1 MKLSITQAILFSTF
15 LVATAHAQWTPT
27 NATTNDPIAHAND
40 ITVTGNVA
48 VDNATL
54 KPWAAGKALQGR
66 SGAFF
71 LGRVGDTH
79 MTSNAYYS
87 GVSGE
92 GWNYMAAGNAANMY
106 FYNGDIIFR
115 TAVSGAADAVLSWS
129 NPVQIKNNGSVLF
142 GMAQNSTSSYTLDVN
157 GTERVGSV
165 AIGGTSSTVLPP
177 QKLTVYGGHIA
188 LDNTAQLI
196 GRDAGNTF
204 YSRLIGNDGAN
215 RILLGDNT
223 SSVANEVRFHTNGGS
238 SPTMLINTAGNV
250 GIGTVSPVHRLTVSG
265 GHAALDNGMQ
275 LIGRDAGNTFYFR
288 LIGNDGANRIVLGD
302 STSSIANEVRFHTN
316 GGASPTMLINTAG
329 NVGIGVLAPAQR
341 LSVAGTIESTS
352 GGFKF
357 PDGTVQTSANTSTN
371 GSLTA
376 SNTAGDATVAAVAST
391 GVAYIR
397 LASAEATPLKDWRVG
412 LLDNSGIFKVRDNVA
427 AVDRMT
433 INGSSIHFN
442 GNVDGTT
449 IQATYQDVAEWVPA
463 AEAMTVG
470 TVVVVDDNAN
480 NTVTAST
487 HAYDTSVAGV
497 VSPNPGLLL
506 GVASA
511 SKAKIA
517 TTGRVRVRVD
527 ATKSPIRKGDLLVT
541 SDRPGMAMRSEPLD
555 LGGVKI
561 HRPGTLIG
569 KALEPLA
576 TGEGE
581 ILVLLSLQ

>member
-1 MKLSITQAILFSTF
+1 MFF
-15 LVATAHAQWTPT
+15 VVTAHAQWTPT

-66 SGAFF
+66 TGGFF
-71 LGRVGDTH
+71 LGRVGDIH
-79 MTSNAYYS
+79 MSSNAYYS
-87 GVSGE
+87 GVSGQ
-92 GWNYMAAGNAANMY
+92 GWNYMGAGNAANMY
-106 FYNGDIIFR
+106 FYDGDIIFR
-115 TAVSGAADAVLSWS
+115 TAVPGAANAELTWTSY
-129 NPVQIKNNGSVLF
+129 PLQMKNSGSVLI
-142 GMAQNSTSSYTLDVN
+142 GMGQNATSNFALDVN
-157 GTERVGSV
+157 GTQHIVGSV
-165 AIGGTSSTVLPP
+165 AIGGNSSYDMPP

-188 LDNTAQLI
+188 IDNGSMLL
-196 GRDAGNTF
+196 GRDAANTF
-204 YSRLIGNDGAN
+204 
-215 RILLGDNT
+215 
-223 SSVANEVRFHTNGGS
+223 H
-238 SPTMLINTAGNV
+238 
-250 GIGTVSPVHRLTVSG
+250 
-265 GHAALDNGMQ
+265 
-275 LIGRDAGNTFYFR
+275 FR
-288 LIGNDGANRIVLGD
+288 LISNDGANRIVLGD
-302 STSSIANEVRFHTN
+302 NSSSIANEIRFHTN

-329 NVGIGVLAPAQR
+329 NVGIGVLSPGQR
-341 LSVAGTIESTS
+341 LSVAGMIESTS

-371 GSLTA
+371 GSLAAT
-376 SNTAGDATVAAVAST
+376 NTAGDATVAAVAST
-391 GVAYIR
+391 GVAYLR
-397 LASAEATPLKDWRVG
+397 LASGEATPTKDWRVG
-412 LLDNSGIFKVRDNVA
+412 LLDNSGVFKVRDNVA

-463 AEAMTVG
+463 AEAMTIG

-487 HAYDTSVAGV
+487 RAYDTSVAGV

-576 TGEGE
+576 NGEGE